1 MPEPKPILVYQ
12 MGKVGSRSAVK
23 AIEER
28 TDRPIFH
35 IHQLDPEILAGV
47 AKQNVDAGNDIPP
60 HIEAG
65 RIVNETIVGPGRPA
79 DVVTLVREPIGR
91 NISAFFQNLNI
102 FVPKANATPQ
112 EMVDA
117 FVERYPHS
125 QPATWFQREI
135 GKSLGIDVFATPF
148 DIARGWQVYER
159 GPYRMLLM
167 RCESPDETKAEAIA
181 DFFGWSGVEVKR
193 VNMGDN
199 KKYKKQYLAF
209 KDLARFP
216 SSFVDKLLDTEYA
229 RHFYTEDERTRFRT
243 KWTAAADTPQTAVS

>member
-1 MPEPKPILVYQ
+1 MPDDKPILVYQ

-23 AIEER
+23 AIEDR
-28 TDRPIFH
+28 TDRMIFH
-35 IHQLDPEILAGV
+35 IHQLDPEILDRV
-47 AKQNVDAGNDIPP
+47 SKLNTDAGNAVPP

-65 RIVNETIVGPGRPA
+65 RIVRDTIVGPGLPA
-79 DVVTLVREPIGR
+79 DIVTLVREPIGR

-102 FVPKANATPQ
+102 FVPKPDASAR

-117 FVERYPHS
+117 FVEKYPHN
-125 QPATWFQREI
+125 QPSTWFQREI
-135 GKSLGIDVFATPF
+135 EKHLGIDVFACPF
-148 DIARGWQVYER
+148 DVNRGWQVYEG

-181 DFFGWSGVEVKR
+181 EFFGWSDVEVTR

-199 KKYKKQYLAF
+199 KKYKKQYTAF

-216 SSFVDKLLDTEYA
+216 GSFVDEMLGSDYA
-229 RHFYTEDERTRFRT
+229 RHFYTQAELTKYRT
-243 KWTAAADTPQTAVS
+243 KWTAAPETAVS